1 MHTILV
7 IDDEKGAQEAI
18 KCVLRARY
26 RILIADNAASALE
39 ILARSPVD
47 LITLDLRLPDGSG
60 IEILRTIR
68 QTHLGTPIVIV
79 TGYGTLGSAD
89 EAFQY
94 GAVGYLLKP
103 FNTVDLSSVIQQAL
117 RQGNAPIKSQL
128 SLPLN
133 WRTD

>member
-18 KCVLRARY
+18 KRVLEARHHV
-26 RILIADNAASALE
+26 LLADDAASAFE
-39 ILARSPVD
+39 ILAHSLVD

-60 IEILRTIR
+60 IELLKAIQQTR
-68 QTHLGTPIVIV
+68 QHTPVIVV

-89 EAFQY
+89 EAFRY

-103 FNTVDLSSVIQQAL
+103 FNAGDLCSVVQQAL
-117 RQGNAPIKSQL
+117 RHGDARVKSQL

-133 WRTD
+133 WPTD